1 MMELDDRMYRFF
13 EAKARDVL
21 IEQVTLGLGYTAVT
35 TSDGGIGIAYTYFT
49 NKGSCTFVNRYY
61 DFEGKPAL
69 ELLEKLKS
77 PLPLEKTM
85 AVALVNA
92 LNYEYVL
99 SLPEDRENKVLFE
112 SFQIGEKTRVA
123 MVGDFA
129 PVARMIKEKGAL
141 LEVIDIAKSMGN
153 KEDFY
158 GKLKDWAQV
167 MILTSTS
174 ILNSTTEEIFQYTG
188 GGVKTILLGPSTPMI
203 AEVFSH
209 LPVHMLA
216 GTVPIDKDKVLKAVR
231 HGVGT
236 RVIQRFSR
244 KSYLSLA

>member
-1 MMELDDRMYRFF
+1 MELDDRMYRFF
-13 EAKARDVL
+13 EAKAQDVL
-21 IEQVTLGLGYTAVT
+21 VEQVTLGLGYTAVT

-49 NKGSCTFVNRYY
+49 NKGSCTFVNRYE

-69 ELLEKLKS
+69 ELLEKIKS
-77 PLPLEKTM
+77 PHPLEKTM

-92 LNYEYVL
+92 LNYRHAL

-112 SFQIGEKTRVA
+112 SFRIGEKTRVA

-129 PVARMIKEKGAL
+129 PVARILKEKGAL
-141 LEVIDIAKSMGN
+141 VEVIDIARGIGSR
-153 KEDFY
+153 EDFY
-158 GKLKDWAQV
+158 GKLRDWAQV
-167 MILTSTS
+167 MVLTSTS
-174 ILNSTTEEIFQYTG
+174 ILNNTTEEIFQHTG
-188 GGVKTILLGPSTPMI
+188 SEVKTVLLGPSTPMI

-244 KSYLSLA
+244 KSYLSLT

>member
-1 MMELDDRMYRFF
+1 MELDERMYRFF
-13 EAKARDVL
+13 EDRARDVL
-21 IEQVTLGLGYTAVT
+21 VETVTLGLGYSAVT
-35 TSDGGIGIAYTYFT
+35 TSDGGIGIAYTYFV
-49 NKGSCTFVNRYY
+49 NKGSCTFIGKYY

-69 ELLEKLKS
+69 ELLEKIKS
-77 PLPLEKTM
+77 PHPLEKTM

-92 LNYEYVL
+92 LNYQHAL
-99 SLPEDRENKVLFE
+99 SLPEDKDNSVLLE

-129 PVARMIKEKGAL
+129 PVARIMEERGAL
-141 LEVIDIAKSMGN
+141 LEVIDIARNIGN
-153 KEDFY
+153 KADFY
-158 GKLKDWAQV
+158 DKLKNWAQV

-174 ILNSTTEEIFQYTG
+174 ILNNTAEEIFQYTG
-188 GGVKTILLGPSTPMI
+188 KGVKTVLLGPSTPMI
-203 AEVFSH
+203 GEVFSH

-216 GTVPIDKDKVLKAVR
+216 GTVPIDKDRVLKAVR

-244 KSYLSLA
+244 KSYLSLL

>member
-1 MMELDDRMYRFF
+1 MELDDRMYRFF

-141 LEVIDIAKSMGN
+141 LKVIDIAKSIGN

-188 GGVKTILLGPSTPMI
+188 GG
-203 AEVFSH
+203 
-209 LPVHMLA
+209 
-216 GTVPIDKDKVLKAVR
+216 
-231 HGVGT
+231 
-236 RVIQRFSR
+236 
-244 KSYLSLA
+244 